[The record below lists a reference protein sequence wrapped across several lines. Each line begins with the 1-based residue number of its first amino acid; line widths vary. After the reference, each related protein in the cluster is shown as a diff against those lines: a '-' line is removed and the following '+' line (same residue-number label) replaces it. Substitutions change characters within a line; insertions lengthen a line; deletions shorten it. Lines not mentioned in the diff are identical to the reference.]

1 MGRFLSMVAG
11 IVCLMAVPLQAG
23 EVVEVEAVAVVV
35 AAESRVVC
43 VSGTCRRPVVNG
55 TRAVV
60 QGTRAV
66 VGRTGQAVR
75 NVVSAPVCIVQRVA
89 ARRPV
94 RRTVGFVFRGRC
106 CR

>member
-1 MGRFLSMVAG
+1 MRSFMCMVAG
-11 IVCLMAVPLQAG
+11 IVCILAAPLQAG

-35 AAESRVVC
+35 AAESDVVC
-43 VSGTCRRPVVNG
+43 VSGTCRRPVVTG

-60 QGTRAV
+60 RGTGVV

-75 NVVSAPVCIVQRVA
+75 NVVSAPVCVVKRVA

>member
-1 MGRFLSMVAG
+1 MRGIMCMVAG
-11 IVCLMAVPLQAG
+11 IVCLMVVPLQAG

-35 AAESRVVC
+35 AAESDVVC
-43 VSGTCRRPVVNG
+43 VRGVCRRPVVNG

-75 NVVSAPVCIVQRVA
+75 NVVRAPVCVVKRVT

-94 RRTVGFVFRGRC
+94 RRTVGFVVRGRC